1 MVHVPVY
8 CTTSTRPSTYSC
20 TSTSRCNRSLHVP
33 VATTTSSRSSSSTCT
48 GLLLVGLAVLLL
60 VVHVPVVQ
68 VVYCTA
74 VQLYRYILSDLRRMS
89 NVEHVRHCATFR
101 LRLTFC
107 ARRLRPVA
115 TTSHTP
121 RPAPPSAPQDL
132 LDMLTHV
139 SLPHRSAPPSL
150 EARMVRTKSTPWW
163 LALPRVVGCILFRGY
178 TYFTG
183 AWHVAGACDGI
194 EPTVSTACNSGEC

>member
-48 GLLLVGLAVLLL
+48 GLLLLVVGLAVLLL

-74 VQLYRYILSDLRRMS
+74 VPVHFIRPSPHVECRACASLCDL
-89 NVEHVRHCATFR
+89 
-101 LRLTFC
+101 
-107 ARRLRPVA
+107 
-115 TTSHTP
+115 
-121 RPAPPSAPQDL
+121 
-132 LDMLTHV
+132 
-139 SLPHRSAPPSL
+139 
-150 EARMVRTKSTPWW
+150 
-163 LALPRVVGCILFRGY
+163 
-178 TYFTG
+178 
-183 AWHVAGACDGI
+183 
-194 EPTVSTACNSGEC
+194 STATDILCA

>member
-20 TSTSRCNRSLHVP
+20 TSTSRCNRSLLVHVP
-33 VATTTSSRSSSSTCT
+33 VATTTTSSSRSSSSTCT
-48 GLLLVGLAVLLL
+48 GLLLLVVGLAVLLL

-107 ARRLRPVA
+107 ARRLRLVA

-121 RPAPPSAPQDL
+121 RPAPHLPC
-132 LDMLTHV
+132 LT
-139 SLPHRSAPPSL
+139 
-150 EARMVRTKSTPWW
+150 
-163 LALPRVVGCILFRGY
+163 C
-178 TYFTG
+178 
-183 AWHVAGACDGI
+183 
-194 EPTVSTACNSGEC
+194 